1 MQLRIMMKRVIY
13 SIYIDIP
20 IEQLDAQPPH
30 HGDTEDKNLKAKREF
45 AYHQSW
51 LEERQR
57 VYAKAIGVDYILFT
71 YDDQWIEYRD
81 SLAAQY
87 PQLTMYNIVNFY
99 KIHLMYVLKDT
110 YDEILY
116 LDLDVV
122 PVGDVSFFDVW
133 DLSKGIVI
141 KQNIPQIDL
150 RIDDIKNRELRFLTS
165 NKTHSIR
172 SPTAKYWNN
181 KALLMDHGIDRDDLP
196 VFNTGIVGIN
206 KQTLEQLDYFGDF
219 DYMIDVMTDL
229 KEENPSMWPQY
240 IQAMFGWDNETLWGF
255 HCTKKDIPIQ
265 WLDNNWHY
273 FLDKGTFIP
282 RTAKL
287 IHIIHKD
294 FQMVRDWCEKNN
306 L

>member
-1 MQLRIMMKRVIY
+1 MKRVIY

-20 IEQLDAQPPH
+20 SDQLDAQPPH

-45 AYHQSW
+45 AYHRPW

-57 VYAKAIGVDYILFT
+57 SYAKSIGIEYKLFT

-81 SLAAQY
+81 SLMSLY

-99 KIHLMYVLKDT
+99 KIYLMYQLKEE

-116 LDLDVV
+116 IDLDVV
-122 PVGDVSFFDVW
+122 PVGNQSFFDVW
-133 DLSKGIVI
+133 DLSKGMVI
-141 KQNIPQIDL
+141 KHNKPIVEL
-150 RIDDIKNRELRFLTS
+150 RIEDIKNRERSFIKKGRTD
-165 NKTHSIR
+165 SIR

-181 KALLMDHGIDRDDLP
+181 KALLMDHGIDVDDAP

-206 KQTLEQLDYFGDF
+206 KQSLEQLDYFGNF
-219 DYMIDVMTDL
+219 DYMIEVMTDI
-229 KEENPSMWPQY
+229 KQETPSMWPSY
-240 IQAMFGWDNETLWGF
+240 IQSMFGWDNETLWGF
-255 HCTKKDIPIQ
+255 HCVKKDLDIQ
-265 WLDNNWHY
+265 WLDTNWHY
-273 FLDKGTFIP
+273 FLDKGKFIP
-282 RTAKL
+282 RSAKL